1 MKDNDIDRYIADF
14 ETLLAMA
21 NRHRTDAGSV
31 DLFKQGLRAGLQRA
45 CMARRP
51 IPHTLDEWEA
61 TTQEE
66 VEIKALLDA
75 SIGPGKP
82 QNWISSRESR
92 YRALHQQ
99 KGKPVKK
106 RDPNAMEID
115 AARTE
120 ERSKEERAKLI
131 KERKCFICEK
141 PGHIAAKCYSRN
153 KGKGKA
159 RATTSKVH
167 AAKAKEEEEVKED
180 DKTEE
185 SPPDYDDN
193 GLVAAVKRMST
204 DKREAFLECMA
215 LEGF

>member
-1 MKDNDIDRYIADF
+1 
-14 ETLLAMA
+14 
-21 NRHRTDAGSV
+21 
-31 DLFKQGLRAGLQRA
+31 
-45 CMARRP
+45 MARRP
-51 IPHTLDEWEA
+51 IPRTLDEWEA
-61 TTQEE
+61 TTREE

-92 YRALHQQ
+92 YQVLHQQ

-106 RDPNAMEID
+106 QDPNAMEID
-115 AARTE
+115 AACTE
-120 ERSKEERAKLI
+120 ERSKEKAKLI

-141 PGHIAAKCYSRN
+141 PGHIAAKCYSRD

-159 RATTSKVH
+159 RATTSKVR
-167 AAKAKEEEEVKED
+167 AAKTKEEEEVKED

-185 SPPDYDDN
+185 LPPDYDDD
-193 GLVAAVKRMST
+193 GLVAAIKHMST
-204 DKREAFLECMA
+204 DKREVFLERMA

>member
-1 MKDNDIDRYIADF
+1 
-14 ETLLAMA
+14 
-21 NRHRTDAGSV
+21 
-31 DLFKQGLRAGLQRA
+31 
-45 CMARRP
+45 MARRP
-51 IPHTLDEWEA
+51 IPRTLDEWEA
-61 TTQEE
+61 TTREE

-106 RDPNAMEID
+106 RDPDAMEID

-120 ERSKEERAKLI
+120 ERSKEEKAKLI

-141 PGHIAAKCYSRN
+141 PGHIAAKCYSRD

-159 RATTSKVH
+159 RAATSKVRV
-167 AAKAKEEEEVKED
+167 AKTKEEVEIKEG
-180 DKTEE
+180 DKIEE
-185 SPPDYDDN
+185 SPPDYDDD

>member
-1 MKDNDIDRYIADF
+1 MKDNDIDGYIADF
-14 ETLLAMA
+14 EMLLAMA
-21 NRHRTDAGSV
+21 DRHRTDAGSV

-45 CMARRP
+45 CMARQP
-51 IPHTLDEWEA
+51 IPRTLDEWEA
-61 TTQEE
+61 TTREE
-66 VEIKALLDA
+66 VEIKALLDTL
-75 SIGPGKP
+75 IGPGKP

-106 RDPNAMEID
+106 QDPNAMEID

-120 ERSKEERAKLI
+120 ERSKEEKAKLI

-141 PGHIAAKCYSRN
+141 PGYIAAKCYSRD

-159 RATTSKVH
+159 RTTTSKVH
-167 AAKAKEEEEVKED
+167 AAKAKEEEKVKED

-185 SPPDYDDN
+185 SPLDYDDN
-193 GLVAAVKRMST
+193 GLVAAIKRMST
-204 DKREAFLECMA
+204 DKREAFLERMA

>member
-1 MKDNDIDRYIADF
+1 MKDNDINRYIANF

-61 TTQEE
+61 TTREK

-92 YRALHQQ
+92 YRVLHQQ

-141 PGHIAAKCYSRN
+141 PGHIVAKCYSRD

-185 SPPDYDDN
+185 SLPDYDDD

-204 DKREAFLECMA
+204 NKREAFLECMA